1 MIFFLYMPI
10 ILKECAWCVKKVLLL
25 DDLRCGIG
33 DLPEHTVRAYQLVNI
48 KWKKSTTSTILPKEI
63 SRTMCPANIAALSLP
78 LLHSAQTRDPLTEG
92 VEATV
97 SLMHDA
103 KFVIRVPTLF
113 ELTLRTYYTLLRMSK
128 HVSGKYGLYLQ
139 VPVYMHNS
147 NMLRY
152 RLCLDPNIYTCIY
165 SSVLLAT
172 TMHCKF

>member
-1 MIFFLYMPI
+1 
-10 ILKECAWCVKKVLLL
+10 
-25 DDLRCGIG
+25 
-33 DLPEHTVRAYQLVNI
+33 
-48 KWKKSTTSTILPKEI
+48 
-63 SRTMCPANIAALSLP
+63 MCPAHIAALSLP
-78 LLHSAQTRDPLTEG
+78 LLHSARTRDPSTEG

-147 NMLRY
+147 YMLLY
-152 RLCLDPNIYTCIY
+152 RLCLDPNVYTCIY

>member
-48 KWKKSTTSTILPKEI
+48 EWKESTTSTILPKEI
-63 SRTMCPANIAALSLP
+63 SRTMCPANIEALSLP
-78 LLHSAQTRDPLTEG
+78 LLHSAQTRHPSTEG

-147 NMLRY
+147 YMLRY
-152 RLCLDPNIYTCIY
+152 RLCLDPNVYTCIY

>member
-1 MIFFLYMPI
+1 MYQLVDDFFSLHAYYFKRMC
-10 ILKECAWCVKKVLLL
+10 LMCSKKLLL

-48 KWKKSTTSTILPKEI
+48 EWKESTTSTILPKEI

-147 NMLRY
+147 YMLQ
-152 RLCLDPNIYTCIY
+152 Y
-165 SSVLLAT
+165 SCSVWIPMNTGIHVYIAV
-172 TMHCKF
+172 CC